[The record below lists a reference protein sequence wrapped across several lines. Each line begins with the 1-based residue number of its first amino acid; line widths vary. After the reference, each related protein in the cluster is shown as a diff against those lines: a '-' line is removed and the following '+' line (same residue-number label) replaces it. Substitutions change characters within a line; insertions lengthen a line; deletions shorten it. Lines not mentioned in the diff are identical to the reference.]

1 MLARFALF
9 QCFHLSHDVVMRG
22 RVIGCG
28 LGLLGLLAAPAS
40 LAQRAPAEP
49 SDAPEPPPAAVQ
61 GDVVPQGP
69 GRTLTWGTEPATPSD
84 TGTKPTDVA
93 ERKDPPQLPW
103 RLSLL
108 RLDQSVSAQ
117 TVGVGK
123 DYQTYNPSYDM
134 TLLFRPRWYLYEDE
148 RQNVSLRGE
157 AGLFREFTNS
167 DVTTERGETSLTDA
181 QLFATFARTLHRN
194 ARYRT
199 EVSLRA
205 PLLTFPTSKASA
217 RGGTILGV
225 GANATI
231 AQDVPLAGT
240 NSPVFQSVTSA
251 LRVGY
256 AHTFTKAIV
265 PTNAELRRR
274 RADPEGRLLI
284 DDQFGTPAFPE
295 HEGTIRLIF
304 DVGVS
309 QRVRWGTA
317 FSWLPLWKYELPDTP
332 ICTVA
337 TGCVEPDSVEDPQ
350 RFVVTTVF
358 ESEVAWQLMDE
369 LVVAAGYSNLTSQVG
384 TSGERRNMFYSPFA
398 RLYASVTANLDEIY
412 LTATGRKPAVRD
424 ENDLTRR
431 RVRAQR
437 GSAGAL

>member
-1 MLARFALF
+1 
-9 QCFHLSHDVVMRG
+9 MRG
-22 RVIGCG
+22 RFLGYC
-28 LGLLGLLAAPAS
+28 LGLLGLIAAATAHAQTDPQEPTQAPSTPAPA
-40 LAQRAPAEP
+40 P
-49 SDAPEPPPAAVQ
+49 Q
-61 GDVVPQGP
+61 GDRIPQSP
-69 GRTLTWGTEPATPSD
+69 GRTLAWGTEPASPSD
-84 TGTKPTDVA
+84 TGTRPTSVA
-93 ERKDPPQLPW
+93 EKDDVPQLPW

-148 RQNVSLRGE
+148 MQNVSLRGE
-157 AGLFREFTNS
+157 AGFFHEFTNS
-167 DVTTERGETSLTDA
+167 DVTTERGESSLTDA

-194 ARYRT
+194 RAYRT

-205 PLLTFPTSKASA
+205 PLLTFPTSKVSA
-217 RGGTILGV
+217 RSGTVLGV
-225 GANATI
+225 GASFTI
-231 AQDVPLAGT
+231 AQDVPLAGAK
-240 NSPVFQSVTSA
+240 SAFFQSATSA

-265 PTNAELRRR
+265 PTNGELRRR

-295 HEGTIRLIF
+295 HEGTIRLIV

-309 QRVRWGTA
+309 ERVRWGTA
-317 FSWLPLWKYELPDTP
+317 FTWLPLWKYELPETQ
-332 ICTVA
+332 ICSVA

-350 RFVVTTVF
+350 RFLVTTVF
-358 ESEVAWQLMDE
+358 ESEVAWQLIDE
-369 LVVAAGYSNLTSQVG
+369 LVLAAGYSNLTSQVG
-384 TSGERRNMFYSPFA
+384 TSGERRNIFYSPFA
-398 RLYASVTANLDEIY
+398 RFYVSVTANLDEIY
-412 LTATGRKPAVRD
+412 LTATGRKAAVRD
-424 ENDLTRR
+424 ENDLSRR
-431 RVRAQR
+431 RVRASR

>member
-1 MLARFALF
+1 
-9 QCFHLSHDVVMRG
+9 
-22 RVIGCG
+22 
-28 LGLLGLLAAPAS
+28 
-40 LAQRAPAEP
+40 
-49 SDAPEPPPAAVQ
+49 
-61 GDVVPQGP
+61 
-69 GRTLTWGTEPATPSD
+69 
-84 TGTKPTDVA
+84 
-93 ERKDPPQLPW
+93 
-103 RLSLL
+103 LSLL
-108 RLDQSVSAQ
+108 RFDQSVSAQ

-148 RQNVSLRGE
+148 IQNVSLRGE
-157 AGLFREFTNS
+157 AGLFHEFTNS

-194 ARYRT
+194 AAYRT

-217 RGGTILGV
+217 RSGAVLGV
-225 GANATI
+225 GASFTI
-231 AQDVPLAGT
+231 AQDVPLAGSE
-240 NSPVFQSVTSA
+240 SPIFQSVTSA

-265 PTNAELRRR
+265 PTNADVGRR

-304 DVGVS
+304 DLGVS
-309 QRVRWGTA
+309 ERVRWGTG
-317 FSWLPLWKYELPDTP
+317 FTWLPLWKYELPETQ

-369 LVVAAGYSNLTSQVG
+369 LVLAAGYSNLTSQVG
-384 TSGERRNMFYSPFA
+384 TSGERRNVFYSPFA
-398 RLYASVTANLDEIY
+398 RLYVSVTANLDQIY
-412 LTATGRKPAVRD
+412 LTATGRKAAAGD
-424 ENDLTRR
+424 ENDLSRR
-431 RVRAQR
+431 RVRASR
-437 GSAGAL
+437 ASPGAL